1 MRVTNSMM
9 YRNFTSSTNTVHSRL
24 NKSFNKISTGSA
36 YETAADSPLSYY
48 QSKKIDT
55 QFMDVESKRALIKD
69 VQNRIYQQELGARDI
84 QTILTGV
91 NGAENIIM
99 RARTGTTT
107 GTALDT
113 LSADLLQKQHSIVN
127 DLNAQYQDF
136 YVYGGNDLA
145 TPPFSLSADGT
156 ELTFSHIFPGETE
169 TTVIKMGLIED
180 VNNAGTY
187 KYEILVDQKNNPPE
201 YPKGPYA
208 ANATDAEAALAR
220 AMSEQGRVDVGVGT
234 IRDHSTLMDTFT
246 GGLNL
251 LTGLTSD
258 AVKLNTDSG
267 KTPYSDSTGGVLD
280 YLNKS
285 ALGLIGQAKQAID
298 KYGSNSPDADP
309 GQLDETLGRILGE
322 MTMTE
327 HNISTVYSDL
337 GTKYN
342 LMDTTYDSLGK
353 LGDSLKEQYSDI
365 MGADAY
371 ESIIDMWENQYSY
384 NASLKLG
391 AQLMSSSLFDF
402 MR

>member
-24 NKSFNKISTGSA
+24 NKSFNKISTGNA
-36 YETAADSPLSYY
+36 YEAAADSPLSYY
-48 QSKKIDT
+48 QSKKIDGQYMDT
-55 QFMDVESKRALIKD
+55 QSSRALIKD

-84 QTILTGV
+84 QTILTGA

-127 DLNAQYQDF
+127 DLNVQYQDF
-136 YVYGGNDLA
+136 YVYGGNDLSTA
-145 TPPFSLSADGT
+145 PFSLSADGKT
-156 ELTFSHIFPGETE
+156 LTFSHIFPGEKE
-169 TTVIKMGLIED
+169 TTEIGMTLRPQGNGE
-180 VNNAGTY
+180 Y
-187 KYEILVDQKNNPPE
+187 KYEITSQ
-201 YPKGPYA
+201 KGPYSS
-208 ANATDAEAALAR
+208 DPEKALTR
-220 AMSEQGRVDVGVGT
+220 AMSEQGRVDIGFGS
-234 IRDHSTLMDTFT
+234 IRDQKTLVDTFT

-251 LTGLTSD
+251 LTGLSSETIKS
-258 AVKLNTDSG
+258 SG
-267 KTPYSDSTGGVLD
+267 KDPYEDADGKGILD
-280 YLNKS
+280 YLANS

-298 KYGSNSPDADP
+298 EYGLGITDPPAAP
-309 GQLDETLGRILGE
+309 GQDPKDPAVLDKTLGRILDD

-337 GTKYN
+337 GNKYN
-342 LMDTTYDSLGK
+342 LMDDTYDRLGK

-384 NASLKLG
+384 SASLKLG

>member
-24 NKSFNKISTGSA
+24 NKSFNKISTGAA
-36 YETAADSPLSYY
+36 YESAADSPISYY
-48 QSKKIDT
+48 QGKKIDN
-55 QFMDVESKRALIKD
+55 QFLDVKSKAALIKD

-84 QTILTGV
+84 QQVLTREGGARTIV
-91 NGAENIIM
+91 M

-113 LSADLLQKQHSIVN
+113 LSADLLQMQHEIVN
-127 DLNAQYQDF
+127 SLNVQYQDF

-156 ELTFSHIFPGETE
+156 TLTFSHIFPGEE
-169 TTVIKMGLIED
+169 EATVIEMTLEESPTNPGQYAYSAKGVSGPGINTTSLTGLPND
-180 VNNAGTY
+180 
-187 KYEILVDQKNNPPE
+187 PE
-201 YPKGPYA
+201 
-208 ANATDAEAALAR
+208 ALLTK
-220 AMSEQGRVDVGVGT
+220 AMSEQGRIDIGYVT
-234 IRDHSTLMDTFT
+234 IRDQDTLLDTFT

-251 LTGLTSD
+251 LTGISSD
-258 AVKLNTDSG
+258 AVKASTTNG
-267 KTPYSDSTGGVLD
+267 VYSDKDGKGILD
-280 YLNKS
+280 YLNNS
-285 ALGLIGQAKQAID
+285 ALGVIGQAKQAID
-298 KYGSNSPDADP
+298 KYGTDDATKDAAK
-309 GQLDETLGRILGE
+309 LDEILGRVLGE

-327 HNISTVYSDL
+327 HHISTVYSDL
-337 GTKYN
+337 GNKYK
-342 LMDTTYDSLGK
+342 LMETTYDSLNK
-353 LGDSLKEQYSDI
+353 LSDNLKEQYTDI

-384 NASLKLG
+384 SASLKLG

>member
-24 NKSFNKISTGSA
+24 NKSFNKISTGNA
-36 YETAADSPLSYY
+36 YEAAADSPLSYY
-48 QSKKIDT
+48 QSKKIDGQYMDT
-55 QFMDVESKRALIKD
+55 QSSRALIKD

-84 QTILTGV
+84 QEILTGV
-91 NGAENIIM
+91 NGAENIVM

-127 DLNAQYQDF
+127 DLNVQYQDF
-136 YVYGGNDLA
+136 YVYGGNDLSTA
-145 TPPFSLSADGT
+145 PFSLSADGKT
-156 ELTFSHIFPGETE
+156 LTFSHIFPGEE
-169 TTVIKMGLIED
+169 KATVIDMTLGPTGVDGEYAYTAVVKSSPI
-180 VNNAGTY
+180 AGS
-187 KYEILVDQKNNPPE
+187 
-201 YPKGPYA
+201 
-208 ANATDAEAALAR
+208 AEELLTR
-220 AMSEQGRVDVGVGT
+220 AMSEQGRVDIGFGS
-234 IRDHSTLMDTFT
+234 IHDQKTLVDTFT

-251 LTGLTSD
+251 LTGLSSETIKS
-258 AVKLNTDSG
+258 SG
-267 KTPYSDSTGGVLD
+267 KNPYVDTDGKGILD
-280 YLNKS
+280 YLANS
-285 ALGLIGQAKQAID
+285 ALGLVGQAKQAID
-298 KYGSNSPDADP
+298 EYGLQDP
-309 GQLDETLGRILGE
+309 TNPSVLDKTLGRILDD
-322 MTMTE
+322 MTLTE

-337 GTKYN
+337 GNKYN
-342 LMDTTYDSLGK
+342 LMDTTYDRLGK

-384 NASLKLG
+384 SASLKLG

>member
-24 NKSFNKISTGSA
+24 NKSFQKISTGNA
-36 YETAADSPLSYY
+36 YEAAADSPLSYY
-48 QSKKIDT
+48 QSKKIDGQYMDT
-55 QFMDVESKRALIKD
+55 QSSRALIKD

-84 QTILTGV
+84 QEILTGV
-91 NGAENIIM
+91 NGAENIVM

-113 LSADLLQKQHSIVN
+113 LSADLLQKQHSIID
-127 DLNAQYQDF
+127 DLNVQYQDF
-136 YVYGGNDLA
+136 YVYGGNDLSTA
-145 TPPFSLSADGT
+145 PFSLSADGK
-156 ELTFSHIFPGETE
+156 ELTFSHIFPGETD
-169 TTVIKMGLIED
+169 TTEIKMTLEPKGNGE
-180 VNNAGTY
+180 Y
-187 KYEILVDQKNNPPE
+187 RYEITSAT
-201 YPKGPYA
+201 GPYSG
-208 ANATDAEAALAR
+208 NPESALTR
-220 AMSEQGRVDVGVGT
+220 AMSEQGRVDIGFGS
-234 IRDHSTLMDTFT
+234 IKDQKTLVDTFT

-251 LTGLTSD
+251 LTGLSSETIKSSG
-258 AVKLNTDSG
+258 TDPYDDGTG
-267 KTPYSDSTGGVLD
+267 KGILD
-280 YLNKS
+280 YLTNS

-298 KYGSNSPDADP
+298 EYGLGITDP
-309 GQLDETLGRILGE
+309 PAAPGHDPKDPAILDKTLGRILDD

-337 GTKYN
+337 GNKYN
-342 LMDTTYDSLGK
+342 LMDTTYDRLGK

-384 NASLKLG
+384 SASLKLG